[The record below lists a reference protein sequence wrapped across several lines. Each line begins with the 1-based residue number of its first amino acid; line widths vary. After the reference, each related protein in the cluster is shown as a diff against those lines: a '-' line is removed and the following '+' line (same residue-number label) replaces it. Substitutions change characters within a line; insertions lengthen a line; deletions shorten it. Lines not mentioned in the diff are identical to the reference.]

1 MYEPAINPD
10 TLDSQ
15 DSELTP
21 IFHALV
27 TRAADPAEH
36 FQRDPLGA
44 PIPVTPASPLA
55 MARML
60 LSAVPVARLESSPV
74 ERAYPGS
81 VGGSVRMRPSL
92 ASVGSGGHG
101 RGSSDESGGW
111 AGGGG
116 HEIREP
122 RSPRS
127 GRHRALRSVGL
138 GVTESR

>member
-36 FQRDPLGA
+36 FQRDPLSA
-44 PIPVTPASPLA
+44 PMPVTPASPLA

-92 ASVGSGGHG
+92 ASVASGG
-101 RGSSDESGGW
+101 GSSDESGGR
-111 AGGGG
+111 

>member
-10 TLDSQ
+10 TLDAQ

-36 FQRDPLGA
+36 FQRDPLSA

-74 ERAYPGS
+74 ERAHSGT
-81 VGGSVRMRPSL
+81 VGGARMRPSL
-92 ASVGSGGHG
+92 ASVGHS
-101 RGSSDESGGW
+101 RGSSDESGGR
-111 AGGGG
+111 

-122 RSPRS
+122 RSSQS
-127 GRHRALRSVGL
+127 GRHRALRSVGH
-138 GVTESR
+138 GAHESR